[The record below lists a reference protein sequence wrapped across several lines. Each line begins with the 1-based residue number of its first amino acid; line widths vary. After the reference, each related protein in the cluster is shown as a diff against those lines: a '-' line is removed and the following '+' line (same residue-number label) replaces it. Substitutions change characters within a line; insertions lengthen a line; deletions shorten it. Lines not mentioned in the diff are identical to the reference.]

1 MRPLVKVTGIGALAA
16 LLIWAVSPASAN
28 PTGEATL
35 NGDTV
40 YGKAEELKRR
50 LGYPP
55 QRRASPPPRPTPPNS
70 AGSNR
75 LPADTKQE
83 VAGTRTFEYGST
95 LDVCQREVLLAAIS
109 ASCIPQGPRSPAASP
124 VPAPRVVPAISPQQ
138 AAQRAVARLT
148 LTAPK
153 PGIGPPPEINRWKM
167 AAVGYPMWLWVE
179 GNTNPAP
186 VSDSVG
192 GLFVSLDAR
201 IQQIS
206 FDMGD
211 GHTVRCGS
219 AGTKWTRAV
228 EPAQKSPTCGYTYQ
242 KPSLPKGEYTIT
254 ATTTWAVD
262 WNINGTTGTIPL
274 TQSAST
280 TLPVGELQALVR

>member
-1 MRPLVKVTGIGALAA
+1 MRALIKSAAVGASAAWLFAQPSTALAD
-16 LLIWAVSPASAN
+16 
-28 PTGEATL
+28 PTGEAAVQGNTAYVRAQ
-35 NGDTV
+35 DQSQRP
-40 YGKAEELKRR
+40 APSSRR
-50 LGYPP
+50 KP
-55 QRRASPPPRPTPPNS
+55 SEPRPPGNS
-70 AGSNR
+70 DADNSNR
-75 LPADTKQE
+75 SSDSTEQEPAW
-83 VAGTRTFEYGST
+83 ANAFEYGST
-95 LDVCQREVLLAAIS
+95 MDICQREILLAAIS
-109 ASCIPQGPRSPAASP
+109 ASCISQQAQTPARPVRASR
-124 VPAPRVVPAISPQQ
+124 AVPAISPQE

-211 GHTVRCGS
+211 GHTVRCAT

-228 EPAQKSPTCGYTYQ
+228 KPAQKSPTCGYTYQ
-242 KPSLPKGEYTIT
+242 QPSLPKGEYTIT